1 MFDYNSVNLAWS
13 TTDTHLFVPIITSL
27 IGFAVFWFISK
38 SERIK
43 AKYYAKYSFDIA
55 SVKHIYFTKIV
66 GFVTMGVLPVLGC
79 FLFTDFNTFE
89 SLGLILSVPTLPY
102 SLAWIV
108 GLAILVMPITYFSA
122 QKAKNLV
129 NYPQIRAK
137 IWTQKT
143 VILNVVGWS
152 LYLLGYEVLFR
163 GVLLFP
169 LVEYMGVW
177 PAIAVNIALY
187 SATHI
192 PKGMDETIGAAPLG
206 LVLCLLTLASGSLLI
221 AFVIHVVL
229 ALTNSFT
236 ALKFH
241 PEINYQKE

>member
-1 MFDYNSVNLAWS
+1 MQ
-13 TTDTHLFVPIITSL
+13 
-27 IGFAVFWFISK
+27 
-38 SERIK
+38 
-43 AKYYAKYSFDIA
+43 
-55 SVKHIYFTKIV
+55 
-66 GFVTMGVLPVLGC
+66 
-79 FLFTDFNTFE
+79 E
-89 SLGLILSVPTLPY
+89 SLDLILSVPTLPY

-108 GLAILVMPITYFSA
+108 GLAILVMPITYFIA

-143 VILNVVGWS
+143 VILNIVGWS

-229 ALTNSFT
+229 ALKNSFT

-241 PEINYQKE
+241 PEINYQK